1 MFWET
6 RNSSEREGVL
16 KGFSVG
22 GRGASSLEGAW
33 SGAVLS
39 KGFKHPG
46 AIFLGRMCGARIQTR
61 TREAAQLRRVS
72 FNGGWTGRKGL

>member
-1 MFWET
+1 M
-6 RNSSEREGVL
+6 REGVL

-39 KGFKHPG
+39 KGFKTPG
-46 AIFLGRMCGARIQTR
+46 AIFLGRMCGTEYKQDQ
-61 TREAAQLRRVS
+61 EAVHGGGPVS
-72 FNGGWTGRKGL
+72 